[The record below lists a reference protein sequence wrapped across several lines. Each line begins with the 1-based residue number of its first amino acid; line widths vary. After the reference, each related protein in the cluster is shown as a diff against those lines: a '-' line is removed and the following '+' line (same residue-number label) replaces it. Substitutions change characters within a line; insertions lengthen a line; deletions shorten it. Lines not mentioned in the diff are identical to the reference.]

1 MSTPLAGLA
10 QRSWDAVVI
19 GAGPAGAVTATLLAR
34 RGLAVLLVDKAA
46 FPRPKVCGGCL
57 NRAALAALEAAGLA
71 GVPRRLGAPP
81 LTRLRLYS
89 GRRSAIVRLREGA
102 GVSRPALDTALVA
115 AAQEAGVTFVDGT
128 VAHAGLP
135 AAGGRPVR
143 LSRGHQQGQV
153 HARVV
158 VAANGLGP
166 LPADDAEALP
176 ALPAPTARIGAGA
189 IAAAAP
195 PQVEPGEIVMVHG
208 PGGYVGLVRVEED
221 QLNVGAAFDPPSVK
235 TAGGIGPAAAAL
247 LDRAG
252 LPLAPLL
259 RSLRWRG
266 TPPLTF
272 RRRGLAREHLLVLGD
287 AAGYVEPFTGEGMA
301 WALAGALALAPL
313 ATAAAQGWDP
323 QLGRRWEQAYQQVVG
338 RRQRLCRLV
347 AATLRRPILTSAVI
361 TVLGAAPPLAG
372 PAVAAIN
379 APPRW
384 HTVP

>member
-1 MSTPLAGLA
+1 
-10 QRSWDAVVI
+10 
-19 GAGPAGAVTATLLAR
+19 
-34 RGLAVLLVDKAA
+34 
-46 FPRPKVCGGCL
+46 
-57 NRAALAALEAAGLA
+57 
-71 GVPRRLGAPP
+71 
-81 LTRLRLYS
+81 
-89 GRRSAIVRLREGA
+89 
-102 GVSRPALDTALVA
+102 
-115 AAQEAGVTFVDGT
+115 
-128 VAHAGLP
+128 
-135 AAGGRPVR
+135 
-143 LSRGHQQGQV
+143 
-153 HARVV
+153 
-158 VAANGLGP
+158 
-166 LPADDAEALP
+166 
-176 ALPAPTARIGAGA
+176 
-189 IAAAAP
+189 
-195 PQVEPGEIVMVHG
+195 MVHG